1 VFSAHDPE
9 DEQLI
14 RALDRF
20 VPGTI
25 KLLTR
30 DQPLLD
36 AHPDKTISPERVI
49 QRLEKTLHNS
59 IDFIDLAAQQQFIR
73 PKLEKKIHK
82 VLAHGRYI
90 MGPEVAELEERLAD
104 YTDVKHCIGV
114 ASGSDALQVA
124 LMALEIG
131 HGDEVITTPFSFI
144 ATAEIIAVL
153 GAVPVFVD
161 VDPKTYNMDPNLMS
175 PFIEEWNSSVYA
187 QYTIQV
193 DNRGAVQEKLKAK
206 GIPTA
211 VHYSVP
217 LHKQPVF
224 VDQKITMPCQKGW
237 RIGCLV
243 CPYILCWMGILSSLL
258 LMFCLKGRE
267 FPITLRRLRKPNPP
281 QPNQTISI

>member
-1 VFSAHDPE
+1 
-9 DEQLI
+9 
-14 RALDRF
+14 
-20 VPGTI
+20 
-25 KLLTR
+25 
-30 DQPLLD
+30 
-36 AHPDKTISPERVI
+36 
-49 QRLEKTLHNS
+49 
-59 IDFIDLAAQQQFIR
+59 
-73 PKLEKKIHK
+73 
-82 VLAHGRYI
+82 

-224 VDQKITMPCQKGW
+224 VDQKITMPVSEGLAD
-237 RIGCLV
+237 RV
-243 CPYILCWMGILSSLL
+243 LSLPIHPLL
-258 LMFCLKGRE
+258 DGDTQQFIVDVLSEG
-267 FPITLRRLRKPNPP
+267 
-281 QPNQTISI
+281 

>member
-1 VFSAHDPE
+1 
-9 DEQLI
+9 
-14 RALDRF
+14 
-20 VPGTI
+20 
-25 KLLTR
+25 
-30 DQPLLD
+30 
-36 AHPDKTISPERVI
+36 
-49 QRLEKTLHNS
+49 
-59 IDFIDLAAQQQFIR
+59 
-73 PKLEKKIHK
+73 
-82 VLAHGRYI
+82 
-90 MGPEVAELEERLAD
+90 
-104 YTDVKHCIGV
+104 
-114 ASGSDALQVA
+114 
-124 LMALEIG
+124 MALEIG